1 MRRSKR
7 CAERCLSR
15 RNALYNVTSTNLDKI
30 IMAVFN
36 TTKEATMFERILS
49 ARQQQ

>member
-1 MRRSKR
+1 
-7 CAERCLSR
+7 
-15 RNALYNVTSTNLDKI
+15 VTSTNLDKV

-36 TTKEATMFERILS
+36 AVKEATMFERILS